1 MNKVAVLG
9 HLGGCMEAV
18 KAFIQNL
25 VAELAQAT
33 TEAIEE
39 VETVKADKSEAVPVT
54 ILVSGW
60 EAESEQG
67 LEEYPSCY
75 EIEAPGVT
83 AKDRA
88 EITVAPGSL
97 GIADA
102 CGLCLTNQ
110 TLEGKI
116 RIWAARVPS
125 GEIAAEYW
133 VESGKE

>member
-39 VETVKADKSEAVPVT
+39 VETVKADKPEAVPVT

-60 EAESEQG
+60 EVESEQG

-75 EIEAPGVT
+75 

-97 GIADA
+97 GIAGA